1 MHILLASSEAV
12 PFAKT
17 GGLADVATSL
27 SLALSKLG
35 HHVTLVVPH
44 YPQRMP
50 EMVKN
55 DFQIRPNG
63 DDFKIKVGTR
73 TMEGRFLIGYYPDSN
88 LKVMLVDQPDYYDRP
103 ALYLQDNID
112 YEDNCERFVFFSRAV
127 VEAAHHTEATPDIIH
142 ANDWQTGLVPIV
154 VSEELRKNPDF
165 KKTASVF
172 TIHNMKFQGRFWH
185 WDMPLTGF
193 DWKYFNWKQMES
205 YGEVNLLKTGIVFAD
220 MVTTVS
226 PTYAKEIQSPEF
238 GNGLDTALAGRKGS
252 LVGILNGVNTDDWN
266 PRIDPFIA
274 ENYTQDNVFE
284 HKPACKANL
293 QSTVGL
299 PQKPDAALIGMVSR
313 ITDQKGF
320 DLIVNV
326 ADQILTG
333 DVQLVFLGTGDPF
346 FEGKIREIASR
357 YPDKVA
363 VEIGFSEELAHK
375 IEAGSDMFLMP
386 SLFEPCGLNQ
396 MYSMVYGTVPLVHV
410 VGGLADSVAN
420 TTTETLADGTANGF
434 SFDEYSVAALQDCI
448 NRALETFKDK
458 ETWSKV
464 VLNGMTKDWSWNQS
478 AQKYVAVYE
487 QALNNAER
495 KTAV

>member
-127 VEAAHHTEATPDIIH
+127 VEAAHHTEARPDIIH

-154 VSEELRKNPDF
+154 VSEELRKDPDF

-238 GNGLDTALAGRKGS
+238 GNGLDTALAGRQRI
-252 LVGILNGVNTDDWN
+252 VGWN
-266 PRIDPFIA
+266 
-274 ENYTQDNVFE
+274 
-284 HKPACKANL
+284 
-293 QSTVGL
+293 
-299 PQKPDAALIGMVSR
+299 
-313 ITDQKGF
+313 
-320 DLIVNV
+320 
-326 ADQILTG
+326 
-333 DVQLVFLGTGDPF
+333 
-346 FEGKIREIASR
+346 
-357 YPDKVA
+357 
-363 VEIGFSEELAHK
+363 SER
-375 IEAGSDMFLMP
+375 
-386 SLFEPCGLNQ
+386 C
-396 MYSMVYGTVPLVHV
+396 
-410 VGGLADSVAN
+410 
-420 TTTETLADGTANGF
+420 
-434 SFDEYSVAALQDCI
+434 EY
-448 NRALETFKDK
+448 R
-458 ETWSKV
+458 
-464 VLNGMTKDWSWNQS
+464 
-478 AQKYVAVYE
+478 
-487 QALNNAER
+487 
-495 KTAV
+495 